1 MNFKPHITY
10 LLVFIISVLLLTHL
24 FFTLHYSTIIANHT
38 RTLKKAEQ
46 IRLRSKEINRW
57 MNLMD
62 MSLLSY
68 ALSPNQSS
76 KLYFDS
82 AYYLMDSTLLFL
94 ETSLKTQDFPMHDF
108 YALEDSILA
117 YMNLGRHMFQLLET
131 RQKNEDI
138 VFLQH
143 GHGKKAWTYY
153 KNASIRIENFENDI
167 IQRAGEQHLAA
178 VQRNNYIYIVMLLLV
193 LPTLFYTAFHSV
205 KSYRYSEKHRLTA
218 QSRNQLLTDQNE
230 LLEKRVSERTSVI
243 REKNIALENAMQYIK
258 EQHQMI
264 SDQNVRLGEE
274 VERQTRKL
282 QLANEELE
290 DRIAKMEEYSFVIS
304 HKLRSPVANLMG
316 LSELIELQQTEKNEK
331 FIQYIGESAREL
343 DNILRDLNDFL
354 LLEKAELHFT
364 TVDLKSCIQHA
375 KSQLRKEIEESQVE
389 MSEELQVEYFQSQ
402 QSLLT
407 KIIYNLLSNAIRFRY
422 PGREHQVSIKS
433 RKQEDQIII
442 EFRDNG
448 LGINLKRYQKKLFQP
463 YQRFHNHAQGKGVGL
478 YLARLMA
485 EKLGGSLGVESEVYE
500 GSVFILKLPGQQS

>member
-1 MNFKPHITY
+1 
-10 LLVFIISVLLLTHL
+10 V
-24 FFTLHYSTIIANHT
+24 
-38 RTLKKAEQ
+38 
-46 IRLRSKEINRW
+46 
-57 MNLMD
+57 
-62 MSLLSY
+62 
-68 ALSPNQSS
+68 
-76 KLYFDS
+76 
-82 AYYLMDSTLLFL
+82 
-94 ETSLKTQDFPMHDF
+94 
-108 YALEDSILA
+108 
-117 YMNLGRHMFQLLET
+117 
-131 RQKNEDI
+131 
-138 VFLQH
+138 
-143 GHGKKAWTYY
+143 WTYY

-354 LLEKAELHFT
+354 LLEKAKLHFKT
-364 TVDLKSCIQHA
+364 INLKSCIQHA

-407 KIIYNLLSNAIRFRY
+407 KIIYNLLSNAIKFRY

-433 RKQEDQIII
+433 RKQEDRIII

-463 YQRFHNHAQGKGVGL
+463 YQRFHNHTQGKGVGL